1 MGDVIVWDCDDGF
14 GHLWQTCESNSQF
27 SDPNKDCGGEIPYPQ
42 FNRTSYKTCAVL
54 GLSDQVHVGTASVF
68 GIVFTLATIVFQVIV
83 ILFATRQLRKR
94 KLDEQTEMGEN

>member
-1 MGDVIVWDCDDGF
+1 MTGSV
-14 GHLWQTCESNSQF
+14 TCGRRVRVTASSA
-27 SDPNKDCGGEIPYPQ
+27 IPTKTVVVRFLTPG
-42 FNRTSYKTCAVL
+42 SIEHPIKTCAVL

-94 KLDEQTEMGEN
+94 KLDEQTEMGEK